1 MQHDPHHGADAPALA
16 APDLAHHAVVDL
28 APLGA
33 AAAPAAGLTVPHQD
47 EARELGSGAGFS
59 GHGTAD
65 PRDCAEANADR
76 KHFVTLAEPA
86 ARAGYMLHE
95 LACGGF
101 LLCRWGMAKELP
113 DLRAVAAMLGRIG
126 APV

>member
-1 MQHDPHHGADAPALA
+1 MRSEHHPTLQDRRAAVQAGNAASTGLA
-16 APDLAHHAVVDL
+16 A
-28 APLGA
+28 LGA
-33 AAAPAAGLTVPHQD
+33 AAAAPAVLTLAEQD

-59 GHGTAD
+59 GQGTANN
-65 PRDCAEANADR
+65 RDCAQADADR
-76 KHFVTLAEPA
+76 KYFATLA
-86 ARAGYMLHE
+86 ARAAMTGCTLHV

-113 DLRAVAAMLGRIG
+113 DLRAVAAMLGRMG